1 MSADAQRQWTVGVVI
16 LGGYK
21 VASDMHSEAMERLR
35 QMYSGA
41 SSTASVTSKPIVS
54 PQKNNEPKQQLEP
67 DKKVVSKGVFDMF
80 LQDKEKSLIL
90 ILLVILLSEKA
101 DESLILAL
109 VYLIL

>member
-41 SSTASVTSKPIVS
+41 SSTASVA
-54 PQKNNEPKQQLEP
+54 P
-67 DKKVVSKGVFDMF
+67 DKKVVSKGIFDMF